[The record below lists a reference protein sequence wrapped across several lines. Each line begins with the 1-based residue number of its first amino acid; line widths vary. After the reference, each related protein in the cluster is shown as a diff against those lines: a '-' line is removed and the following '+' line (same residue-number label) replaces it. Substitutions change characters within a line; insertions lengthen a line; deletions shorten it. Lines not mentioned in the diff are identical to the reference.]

1 MAQERLARRELGP
14 AVARIGARVVE
25 AIDGLRGA
33 ARSAEWAQALAATR
47 LLAEAPQHHLRSQL
61 VLIGDLAG
69 GGRGEGEAVE
79 ELAVGLELLH
89 LFMLVHDDVIDEAGM
104 RRGRPPVHVA
114 LLGAAPSLGRNDARN
129 LAIVVGNL
137 LHVLG
142 MEHVVR
148 ADRAGAA
155 TRVVLDACR
164 RTGVG
169 QFEDVVGWK
178 GVGQGMEL
186 DTHRLRALMEDKSAH
201 QAFAA
206 PLVAGLLRVNPDA
219 DARAAR
225 AWGLRM
231 GVALQALDDLA
242 DLVGNPAET
251 GKDSFRDLIEGWLS
265 LAVLVLHERAT
276 HPDEREFLSSVIGAN
291 VVTPPERR
299 TLQRMIEAHG
309 VVEACRA
316 FVRDEI
322 AAARAI
328 ADEAAFVPVARD
340 ALAAIERGLAEAV
353 AALA

>member
-1 MAQERLARRELGP
+1 MTIERLARPELGP
-14 AVARIGARVVE
+14 AVARIGARVGE

-33 ARSAEWAQALAATR
+33 ARSTEWAQAIAATR
-47 LLAEAPQHHLRSQL
+47 AIADGPQHHLRSQL

-69 GGRGEGEAVE
+69 GGRGEGDAVE
-79 ELAVGLELLH
+79 ELACGLELLH

-114 LLGAAPSLGRNDARN
+114 LLAAAPSLGRTDARN

-137 LHVLG
+137 LNVLG
-142 MEHVVR
+142 MERVVR

-178 GVGQGMEL
+178 GEQHAEL
-186 DTHRLRALMEDKSAH
+186 DAAHFRALMEDKSAH

-206 PLVAGLLRVNPDA
+206 PLAAGLLRVNPDA
-219 DARAAR
+219 DASAAR
-225 AWGLRM
+225 AWGCRM

-251 GKDSFRDLIEGWLS
+251 GKDSFRDLIEGRLS
-265 LAVLVLHERAT
+265 LAVLLLLERAT
-276 HPDEREFLSSVIGAN
+276 LPDEREFLSSVIGAD

-299 TLQRMIEAHG
+299 TLQRMLEAYD
-309 VVEACRA
+309 VVAACRA

-328 ADEAAFVPVARD
+328 ADGAALPPAARE
-340 ALAAIERGLAEAV
+340 ALAAIERGLADAV
-353 AALA
+353 DALG